1 MSSRSN
7 PHYLKPPFTP
17 HQAYARRAA
26 IEAIV
31 SALDHSGGNVARAAT
46 ALGLQ
51 RMHLHRL
58 IHELGIQRPS
68 PELSTLLSGIKSR
81 GIMTHTELATI
92 LSLATHKPISEK
104 PRLRYPVLYES
115 ASSYRTQLMEG
126 VKQAV
131 IDALAASG
139 GNRAEA
145 ARRLGIGRIYLR
157 ELIIRFRIAP
167 RLPPGRPYRR

>member
-1 MSSRSN
+1 MSSQNN

-17 HQAYARRAA
+17 HQTYARRAA
-26 IEAIV
+26 IEAIL
-31 SALDHSGGNVARAAT
+31 SALARCGGNVTRAAT

-51 RMHLHRL
+51 RTHLHRL
-58 IHELGIQRPS
+58 ITTLGIQRVS
-68 PELSTLLSGIKSR
+68 PLPPVSERTSR
-81 GIMTHTELATI
+81 
-92 LSLATHKPISEK
+92 
-104 PRLRYPVLYES
+104 
-115 ASSYRTQLMEG
+115 YRTQLMEG

-157 ELIIRFRIAP
+157 ELIIRFKIAP
-167 RLPPGRPYRR
+167 RLPPGRPSRR